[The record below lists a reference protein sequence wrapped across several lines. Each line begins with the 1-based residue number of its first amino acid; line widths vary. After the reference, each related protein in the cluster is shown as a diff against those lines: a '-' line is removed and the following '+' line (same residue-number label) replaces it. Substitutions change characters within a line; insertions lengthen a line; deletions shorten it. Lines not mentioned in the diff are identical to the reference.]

1 MNNRFAEEF
10 ERTMLTILV
19 VMGLVAGLVC
29 LFNYDGLQAHYAAK
43 MEGRPE

>member
-1 MNNRFAEEF
+1 MYNRFAEEF
-10 ERTMLTILV
+10 ERMMLTLIV

-29 LFNYDGLQAHYAAK
+29 LFNYDAVRDHYAAK

>member
-10 ERTMLTILV
+10 ERMMLTLLV

-29 LFNYDGLQAHYAAK
+29 LFNYDELAYHYELK
-43 MEGRPE
+43 REGRPE

>member
-10 ERTMLTILV
+10 ERMMLTALV
-19 VMGLVAGLVC
+19 VMGVVAGLVC
-29 LFNYDGLQAHYAAK
+29 LFNLDAVSDHYAAK

>member
-10 ERTMLTILV
+10 ERMMLTTLV
-19 VMGLVAGLVC
+19 VMGIVAGFVLAANPDAVS
-29 LFNYDGLQAHYAAK
+29 DHYAAK

>member
-29 LFNYDGLQAHYAAK
+29 LFNYDDVQEHYAAK

>member
-19 VMGLVAGLVC
+19 IMGLVAGLVC
-29 LFNYDGLQAHYAAK
+29 LFNYDAVRDHYAAK